1 MYRKKRKGWTKQVD
15 FTPRENRKNKTNK
28 SMTEKRHSQAK
39 YYYRYCCMMILTILA
54 TISFAGVW
62 YNFVENHNITGHLT
76 GWGNLGMSAG
86 IYFILFFLMGKYLR
100 AFKIGVDRKMNLI
113 IGVVLTCMT
122 VACFEVLISLAIL
135 GEFRL
140 FWKILGIYILM
151 VLSQSIVLGLLM
163 LPMVNIYRK
172 FFPPIEILEVY
183 GEYKNGLFDKIS
195 GRKDKYKVTKLI
207 SYKEGLDKI
216 YAEFDKYD
224 AILINDIP
232 SDTRNALLKKCY
244 AEDKRVYFT
253 PKISDII
260 AKSSEELNLFD
271 TPLCLCKN
279 IGLSTT
285 QLFWKRFFDIFLSG
299 VALIILS
306 PILLIVSI
314 AIHMEDGGPVFFKQE
329 RVTIGGERFMILK
342 FRSMIVD
349 AEKDGRPHP
358 AGEKDDRITKVGNF
372 IRATRIDEL
381 PQLINIFKGDMS
393 IVGPRPE
400 RWEHDELYAK
410 DIPEW
415 PLRLKVKGG
424 LTGYA
429 QVYGKYNTTAL
440 DKLKL
445 DLYYITNYSLL
456 LDIQII
462 FETVKIVLKKEST
475 EGFSEEQG
483 KKMHDETTVQDKL
496 I

>member
-1 MYRKKRKGWTKQVD
+1 MSKGFWKKRQS
-15 FTPRENRKNKTNK
+15 EL
-28 SMTEKRHSQAK
+28 K
-39 YYYRYCCMMILTILA
+39 YYYRYSCMALLTMLA
-54 TISFAGVW
+54 TISFVGVW
-62 YNFVENHNITGHLT
+62 YCFMDNGRLI
-76 GWGNLGMSAG
+76 GWENLGMYAG
-86 IYFILFFLMGKYLR
+86 IYFILFIIMGRYLR
-100 AFKIGVDRKMNLI
+100 AFKIGVDRKMNLV
-113 IGVVLTCMT
+113 IGIVLTCFT
-122 VACFEVLISLAIL
+122 VACFEVIISLAIL
-135 GEFRL
+135 GQLSL
-140 FWKILGIYILM
+140 FWKVLGTYTTMAVVQSCVLGILM
-151 VLSQSIVLGLLM
+151 I
-163 LPMVNIYRK
+163 PMINVYRK
-172 FFPPIEILEVY
+172 CFPPIKVLEVY
-183 GEYKNGLFDKIS
+183 GEYINGLYDKVR
-195 GRKDKYKVTKLI
+195 GRKDKYNVTKLI
-207 SYKEGLDKI
+207 NYKEGLDKV
-216 YAEFDKYD
+216 YAELDDFD

-232 SDTRNALLKKCY
+232 SETRNELLKKCY
-244 AEDKRVYFT
+244 ENDKRVYFT

-271 TPLCLCKN
+271 TPLCVCKN
-279 IGLSTT
+279 IGISTA

-306 PILLIVSI
+306 PILLVVSI
-314 AIHMEDGGPVFFKQE
+314 AIHMEDGGPVFFRQE
-329 RVTIGGERFMILK
+329 RVTIGGKRFMILK

-381 PQLINIFKGDMS
+381 PQLINIFKGDMT

-415 PLRLKVKGG
+415 SLRLKVKGG

-445 DLYYITNYSLL
+445 DLFYITNYSLL

-475 EGFSEEQG
+475 EGFSEERG
-483 KKMHDETTVQDKL
+483 KMIHDEINGQEKV